1 MPVVHSERIANASS
15 SKSSGFAST
24 SAQSKLRGITEIELK
39 AWRKAVNDPAI
50 LSYDFFD
57 LHEIFDYPFKVGGDS
72 KDTTTICYQMVI
84 FFDRIMTPSGSISRK
99 PINGV

>member
-15 SKSSGFAST
+15 SLKSSDFTST

-50 LSYDFFD
+50 LSYDFLD

-72 KDTTTICYQMVI
+72 TLYYCIIRVI
-84 FFDRIMTPSGSISRK
+84 SSIGS
-99 PINGV
+99 